1 MYDDPHLK
9 WAEWVLNLPFA
20 SDKEILA
27 ECVRLFEAAHPN
39 VSDRDIM
46 SVTEKEVLADLGRMQ
61 LQPTIMDNY
70 RRFVVLTGAKDKYL
84 TRCKLGVCCTIQSY
98 DPFIHDIPA

>member
-1 MYDDPHLK
+1 M
-9 WAEWVLNLPFA
+9 
-20 SDKEILA
+20 
-27 ECVRLFEAAHPN
+27 FEAEHLN

-70 RRFVVLTGAKDKYL
+70 RRFVAITGSQSEDAD
-84 TRCKLGVCCTIQSY
+84 GVSCCCC
-98 DPFIHDIPA
+98 

>member
-1 MYDDPHLK
+1 MYDDPHIK

-20 SDKEILA
+20 SDKGILA
-27 ECVRLFEAAHPN
+27 ECVRMFEAAHPN

-70 RRFVVLTGAKDKYL
+70 RRFVAITGSQSEDAD
-84 TRCKLGVCCTIQSY
+84 GVSCCCC
-98 DPFIHDIPA
+98 